1 MRGLTAILTRSLG
14 TAGAVPATASAS
26 AAGDVAVITETP

>member
-26 AAGDVAVITETP
+26 ATG